1 MTPEPRRIDWLF
13 VAVWLALGGVAL
25 AFACGAL
32 WLAGRVWLALWPVL
46 WPWVQANND
55 GLIVGLV
62 ITVGLAAFV
71 AKAMEDK
78 RR

>member
-1 MTPEPRRIDWLF
+1 MTPEPRRVDWLF
-13 VAVWLALGGVAL
+13 IVVWLALGGVAL
-25 AFACGAL
+25 ALSCGLL
-32 WLAGRVWLALWPVL
+32 WLAGQVWRALWPVL
-46 WPWVQANND
+46 WPWVQANNN

-62 ITVGLAAFV
+62 IAVGLAAFV